1 MQVVV
6 NSANIGTLN
15 VAVSFNLATRAVVF
29 DTSATTYV
37 GDGAAAIRGIGF
49 SLIDQDG
56 VVLVTLNTAAP
67 QITPPVTSGNNVWTY
82 DGSSLGYPFLFQQY
96 SIQAFIQDSDGTV
109 YYTPTVI
116 ENVCQPVGFCETG
129 TVPGLFC
136 ITPDCVNNVLTVKEL
151 TLLVYNN
158 LQPTSVSKSGTL
170 NYPTGTIAAVPFT
183 GTPFSNNPVY
193 TGQYNIICSTVATY
207 TIDST
212 NQVYVLVTYYTNN
225 IFNITCQDKMSDL
238 LCCVNNLQQVAIKR
252 CSDAVGQNAQQ
263 QLDDISTYLLGGF
276 IAESSGQDAS
286 FYYDYIKKT
295 LGCNCGANVI
305 SQNEFTPINPA
316 VTSIVLNGGGGT
328 TIPAP
333 TTTGNTKTY
342 TITSSVYQV
351 VKGNSGDTAFT
362 IAVDTSVAN
371 TVKYIITF
379 NYSVMAA
386 SIYTATAASPTLLAQ
401 FNALVQEAVN
411 SLAGLDGK
419 CIINTTQATYI
430 VTQNATIAT
439 GVTNIVINGGIYNA
453 PTGLLALNAASF
465 ATWLNS
471 LTLGTFSV
479 NASGGVVTIQSIN
492 NPNTVSTITFTSP
505 NVTQAFIATNFTL
518 VQVLQAIVNYI
529 CNLTSLQ
536 VTLGT
541 ALGVCSFDYN
551 GNVVNTTYSGTQGAF
566 NSGVA
571 SAICSL
577 VARIN
582 TLTQVTCDTIK
593 ALFNDYPNAVFDVNN
608 DRYLAWVGGNCTSLT
623 AQQSALAFISAVNTF
638 ANVKTAYCAI
648 NCNVPATCPEVAN
661 INLGQL
667 TQTSIGLYGVTWSV
681 NPTASQTVT
690 VRYRVNGNLTWL
702 TANSGLLILPNGN
715 ISGSSPYQITGLTAG
730 TTYQVWVQ
738 NNCGGNGF
746 VGNITTPSSTLYTAN
761 YLLANNIYTICG
773 VSPTTLYSSVPFGVG
788 VTLYVDSGLTTPVTG
803 FTLVAPI
810 TTGSV
815 FAINT
820 STGVVGAATGNTC
833 SSGTAGTYIL
843 GNSTGTICSNAASTY
858 YTNGAFAVGGTLYID
873 SALTTPVTGSSYV
886 ANVATGHIFN
896 LNSSTGAIGADTGIA
911 CSSTTV
917 IITTDL
923 GGTQISG
930 VTGIVGFTPTPSFP
944 LATGGTITGTHSGFT
959 GTIAVTFTGT
969 PAISGNVTLQ
979 VNGVIVQCLPVTAAG
994 TFTFNSRTYASTDVI
1009 NIQGNLGSC

>member
-15 VAVSFNLATRAVVF
+15 VAVSFDIANRKVIW
-29 DTSATTYV
+29 DTSASTYN
-37 GDGAAAIRGIGF
+37 GSGASAIKGIFF

-56 VVLVTLNTAAP
+56 VVLETINLSAP
-67 QITPPVTSGNNVWTY
+67 QIVPPVTSGNWIYTT
-82 DGSSLGYPFLFQQY
+82 DLSSVNYAFLFQQY
-96 SIQAFIQDSDGTV
+96 SIQCAIQDSNGTV
-109 YYTPTVI
+109 YYTNTAI

-129 TVPGLFC
+129 TVPGLFQ

-158 LQPTSVSKSGTL
+158 QQPTSVSKTGIL
-170 NYPTGTIAAVPFT
+170 NYPTGSIGPVNFSN
-183 GTPFSNNPVY
+183 TPFSNSVVY
-193 TGQYNIICSTVATY
+193 TGQYNITCTTVGTY

-212 NQVYVLVTYYTNN
+212 NQVFVLVTYYTNN
-225 IFNITCQDKMSDL
+225 VFNVTCQNKMSDL
-238 LCCVNNLQQVAIKR
+238 LCCVYNLQQTAIKR

-276 IAESSGQDAS
+276 IAEKSGQDAC

-316 VTSIVLNGGGGT
+316 VTSIVLQGVGGT
-328 TIPAP
+328 TIQTP
-333 TTTGNTKTY
+333 TVTGNTTTY
-342 TITSSVYQV
+342 PIQSNFYQV

-362 IAVDTSVAN
+362 ITIDTSVAN
-371 TVKYIITF
+371 TVKYVITF
-379 NYSVMAA
+379 NYAVMAA

-401 FNALVQEAVN
+401 FNQLIQEAVN
-411 SLAGLDGK
+411 SIAGLNGG
-419 CIINTTQATYI
+419 CIINLSQATYI
-430 VTQNATIAT
+430 ITQNVTIST
-439 GVTNIVINGGIYNA
+439 GITNIVINGGIYPA
-453 PTGLLALNAASF
+453 PTGLLAINAAAV

-471 LTLGTFSV
+471 LALGTFNV
-479 NASGGVVTIQSIN
+479 GVTGGILTISTVN
-492 NPNTVSTITFTSP
+492 NPNTVSTITFTTP
-505 NVTQAFIATNFTL
+505 NVTQQFAATSFSLT
-518 VQVLQAIVNYI
+518 QVLQAIINYV
-529 CNLTSLQ
+529 CSLTASQ
-536 VTLGT
+536 VALGV

-551 GNVVNTTYSGTQGAF
+551 GNIVNTTYSGNQGAF
-566 NSGVA
+566 NSGIA
-571 SAICSL
+571 AAICSL

-582 TLTQVTCDTIK
+582 TLTQVTCATIQSI
-593 ALFNDYPNAVFDVNN
+593 FGVYPNAVFNPSSDTILSV
-608 DRYLAWVGGNCTSLT
+608 VGGNCTQMN
-623 AQQSALAFISAVNTF
+623 AQQAALGFIATVNAF
-638 ANVKTAYCAI
+638 ANVKTAFCAI
-648 NCNVPATCPEVAN
+648 NCSTPAACPDVSNV
-661 INLGQL
+661 NLGQIN
-667 TQTSIGLYGVTWSV
+667 QTSVGLYGVTWSV

-690 VRYRVNGNLTWL
+690 VKYRVNGNLTWI

-715 ISGSSPYQITGLTAG
+715 ISGSSPYVITGLTAG

-761 YLLANNIYTICG
+761 YLLANNIYSICG
-773 VSPTTLYSSVPFGVG
+773 VSPTTLYSSVPFGIG
-788 VTLYVDSGLTTPVTG
+788 VTLYVDSGLTTPITG
-803 FTLVAPI
+803 YVLVAPI

-815 FAINT
+815 YALNT
-820 STGVVGAATGNTC
+820 STGVVGAATGNMC

-843 GNSTGTICSNAASTY
+843 GNSTGSICSNAASTY
-858 YTNGAFAVGGTLYID
+858 YTNGAFAVGGTLYVD
-873 SALTTPVTGSSYV
+873 SALTTPVTGSSFV
-886 ANVATGHIFN
+886 VNVATGHIFN
-896 LNSSTGAIGADTGIA
+896 LNSSTGIIGSDTGLA

-944 LATGGTITGTHSGFT
+944 LSTGGTITGTHSGYT

-969 PAISGNVTLQ
+969 PAINGNVTLE
-979 VNGVIVQCLPVTAAG
+979 VNGVIVQCIPVSAAG

-1009 NIQGNLGSC
+1009 NLQGNTGSC